1 MKNAFA
7 FAILMTGFL
16 LAAPAAEPAGNEPP
30 SEGVQLS
37 IDQMLSIAEK
47 QHEIARLL
55 IKEGQFDRVLPE
67 MRKILELNLQGE
79 YEQAVAKSAG
89 FIAYLLTEN
98 KQYSIGHELL
108 DETLARMRLT
118 QNVAS
123 LLKIKAYIYK
133 TEGKL
138 GKAIETLERSVEIE
152 RQQTQ
157 P

>member
-1 MKNAFA
+1 MRTAFA
-7 FAILMTGFL
+7 FAIVTAIF
-16 LAAPAAEPAGNEPP
+16 LAAPVAGAAWNEPL

-37 IDQMLSIAEK
+37 VDQMLSIAEK

-55 IKEGQFDRVLPE
+55 IKEGRFERVLPE
-67 MRKILELNLQGE
+67 MRKILDLNLQGQ

-98 KQYSIGHELL
+98 RQFALGHELL
-108 DETLARMRLT
+108 DEALARMQLT
-118 QNVAS
+118 GNVTS

-133 TEGKL
+133 AEGKL

>member
-1 MKNAFA
+1 MRTAFA
-7 FAILMTGFL
+7 FAIVTAIF
-16 LAAPAAEPAGNEPP
+16 LAAPAAGAAWNEPL

-37 IDQMLSIAEK
+37 VDQMLSIAEK

-55 IKEGQFDRVLPE
+55 IKEGRFERVLPE
-67 MRKILELNLQGE
+67 MRKILDLNLQGQ

-98 KQYSIGHELL
+98 RQFALGHELL
-108 DETLARMRLT
+108 DEALARMQLT
-118 QNVAS
+118 GNVTS

-133 TEGKL
+133 AEGKL